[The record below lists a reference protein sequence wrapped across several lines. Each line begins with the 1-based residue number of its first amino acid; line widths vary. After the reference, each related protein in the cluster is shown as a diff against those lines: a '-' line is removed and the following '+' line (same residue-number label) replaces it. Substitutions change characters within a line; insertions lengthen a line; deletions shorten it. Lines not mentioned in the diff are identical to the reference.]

1 MMYGLI
7 LQKRRNKKKT
17 YARHYPRINHNLCSL
32 SIKKHVNGISFLPMA
47 FARGQVRQESFS
59 LSMYSWTCSL
69 VRSQV
74 LTVFGTSFSNKR
86 LTQFFDRVFFLS
98 FFFFN
103 YKTIFQRENRKEG
116 EKKIDSRYF

>member
-98 FFFFN
+98 FFFLIIKRSSKE
-103 YKTIFQRENRKEG
+103 KTGRREKRK
-116 EKKIDSRYF
+116 